1 MTTLM
6 EAVVERENLWQ
17 AYARVMRNKGA
28 AGVDKMPVA
37 DLKAHLQV
45 HWPRIR
51 EELLAGRYRPSAVLT
66 VLIPKP
72 GGKGERLLG
81 IPTVTDRLIQ
91 QALHQVLSPIFDP
104 GFSESSFGFRPGRHA
119 RQAVQQARRYV
130 GGGRRWV
137 VDLDLEKFF

>member
-1 MTTLM
+1 MSALM

-51 EELLAGRYRPSAVLT
+51 EELLTGRYEPSAVRT
-66 VLIPKP
+66 VSIPKP
-72 GGKGERLLG
+72 
-81 IPTVTDRLIQ
+81 
-91 QALHQVLSPIFDP
+91 
-104 GFSESSFGFRPGRHA
+104 
-119 RQAVQQARRYV
+119 
-130 GGGRRWV
+130 
-137 VDLDLEKFF
+137 